1 MNFLVAVAQSP
12 RQWDVL
18 STWGAD
24 LVNCCT
30 FLHPLGKLGGG
41 RSNWTLPTLQVH
53 YVQLWVSN
61 CLPLLEKLY
70 PLPSPLLCDLNTVA
84 RPCYLSLRSQ
94 MACEQIFKPADHLRE
109 GTSPCKL
116 KGQAPHMCTPTV
128 RSLRFFVHHC
138 TRSSKFPDPACH
150 SKLLSYAHRAW
161 GLGSFYLT
169 LKHGGGG
176 LSNASRL

>member
-12 RQWDVL
+12 HQWDVL

-30 FLHPLGKLGGG
+30 FLHPLGELGGG
-41 RSNWTLPTLQVH
+41 CSNWTLPTLQVH
-53 YVQLWVSN
+53 YVQLWVWN

-116 KGQAPHMCTPTV
+116 KGQAPHTCTPTMSV
-128 RSLRFFVHHC
+128 LWDSLFIIVLEAASFRILHVIPSC
-138 TRSSKFPDPACH
+138 RAMRTGLEVLDH
-150 SKLLSYAHRAW
+150 S
-161 GLGSFYLT
+161 T
-169 LKHGGGG
+169 
-176 LSNASRL
+176 